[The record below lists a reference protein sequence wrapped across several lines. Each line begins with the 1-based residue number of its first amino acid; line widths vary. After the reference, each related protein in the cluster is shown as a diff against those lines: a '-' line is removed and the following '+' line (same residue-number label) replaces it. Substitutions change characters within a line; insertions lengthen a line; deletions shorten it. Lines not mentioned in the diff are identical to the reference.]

1 MSTHSGRH
9 AVGTG
14 FIGLF
19 AHHRVAGNIL
29 MLVLLLA
36 GLFALSRLNVQFFPN
51 FSLDQVSV
59 RVEWRGAAAE
69 DVEQGITTPLE
80 QRLKAVSH
88 LKKLTS
94 TASQGVASISLE
106 FKEGTDP
113 ITALDEVRQQ
123 VAEFRNLP
131 REAETP
137 EVSRAAR
144 YEPIARLLLKGGANL
159 DELRILARRFEREL
173 IAAGIDKVDFAGLPQ
188 EEVAIAIP
196 GHALE
201 RLGLTLDE
209 AASRLASGSRD
220 TSAGLIGEGEIQREV
235 RAIEQRRDPR
245 DFRDLT
251 LIAGDGARVELA
263 HVAKI
268 ERRARDGSLYLF
280 VNGEPAVEMLLRRAE
295 DGHSLKAAEA
305 LYDWLEKTRPGL
317 PAGIE
322 LELYDEAWS
331 LIQDRILLLVKNG
344 LGGLLIV
351 VTILFLFLNGRVAFW
366 VAMGIPT
373 AFMATLAVLW
383 LMGGS
388 INMISLFALIMALGV
403 IVDDA
408 IVVGEDAYAHHRM
421 GEDPLRA
428 SEGGA
433 RRMFWPV
440 MASSLTTIAAFIP
453 LMLVSGP
460 MGKIMF
466 DIPFVMICVLIASL
480 IECFL
485 ILPAH
490 LRSAFVHSPRTLLP
504 QRTAG
509 ERPPLRQRLE
519 AGFDRFRDR
528 AFRPLLTHVIDYR
541 ATAVAAGIAIL
552 ILAVGLLAGGRVKF
566 TFFPTPE
573 AQIVFANATFV
584 AGTPRAEVE
593 RFLRHLERTLAE
605 TEAATGV
612 AVVQHS
618 VSRLGGLAVDAGPG
632 RQGDQFG
639 AMIVELTPSD
649 SRSVR
654 TETFIRDWQA
664 RIKPAPG
671 LESFVLAARRHG
683 PPGGDIAVRF
693 KGSDASALKR
703 AALELAT
710 ALREIRG
717 VYGIED
723 DMPYGREQKVFRL
736 TPAGEALGFT
746 VDGLAQ
752 QLRAAFD
759 GRLAQIFQDGAEEV
773 EVRLRLPAAER
784 ASLAAL
790 DQVRVRA
797 PDGTW
802 LPLASVAEWST
813 RQGFEALRH
822 AETALAVEVTA
833 AVDSSQNNINE
844 ILAELEAEALPEIT
858 ARHGVQYSF
867 QGRAADQR
875 ETTGDMKTGLMLGL
889 ILIYLI
895 LTWVF
900 GHYGWPLV
908 IMLTIPFGLVGAI
921 GGHWIMGI
929 DLTVLSLFG
938 LFGLSGIVVNN
949 AIVLLTFYQ
958 HQRRQGLAA
967 REAVIEAVC
976 LRLRAILLTTFT
988 TIGGLAPLLAERS
1001 MQAQFLIPMATSIA
1015 FGLGFTLFVALF
1027 WLPALLSLYESA
1039 HDRLFPPRAAEGPPR
1054 PAS

>member
-1 MSTHSGRH
+1 MSTHSDRH

-29 MLVLLLA
+29 MLVLLLG

-137 EVSRAAR
+137 EVSRVAR

-159 DELRILARRFEREL
+159 DELRLLARRFEREL

-196 GHALE
+196 GHELE
-201 RLGLTLDE
+201 RLGLTLDQ
-209 AASRLASGSRD
+209 AASRLAASSRD

-263 HVAKI
+263 HVAGI

-295 DGHSLKAAEA
+295 DGHSLKAAEI

-331 LIQDRILLLVKNG
+331 LIQDRIMLLVKNG

-421 GEDPLRA
+421 GEDPPRA

-528 AFRPLLTHVIDYR
+528 AFRPVLTHVIDYR
-541 ATAVAAGIAIL
+541 ATAVATGIAIL

-573 AQIVFANATFV
+573 AQTVFANATFV

-593 RFLRHLERTLAE
+593 RFLRHLEHTLAE

-612 AVVQHS
+612 DVVQHS
-618 VSRLGGLAVDAGPG
+618 VSRLGGLAVDGGAG

-654 TETFIRDWQA
+654 TEAFIRDWQA
-664 RIKPAPG
+664 RIEPAPG
-671 LESFVLAARRHG
+671 MESFVLAARRHG

-693 KGSDASALKR
+693 NGSDAGALKR
-703 AALELAT
+703 AALELT
-710 ALREIRG
+710 TLREIRG

-736 TPAGEALGFT
+736 TPAGEAMGFT

-759 GRLAQIFQDGAEEV
+759 GRLVQIFQDGAEEV

-822 AETALAVEVTA
+822 AETELAVEVTA

-875 ETTGDMKTGLMLGL
+875 ETAGDMKTGLVLGL

-958 HQRRQGLAA
+958 QQRRQGLAA

-1039 HDRLFPPRAAEGPPR
+1039 HDRLFPHQAAVR
-1054 PAS
+1054 TA